1 MFCCFDFFGDPLG
14 LCFGQRLEFLVEAA
28 HAGDAGT
35 TVADVV
41 DYFVVA
47 RRILQG
53 APWGSA
59 YQVLGWIILNI
70 GNHLKFDYPDPWVRF
85 PVVGTVDAHPK
96 VTEVNAIFPAWKN
109 SSRRRLDAFRL

>member
-41 DYFVVA
+41 DYFVCSSEDFAGRAVGICVPGI
-47 RRILQG
+47 RL
-53 APWGSA
+53 
-59 YQVLGWIILNI
+59 
-70 GNHLKFDYPDPWVRF
+70 DYPEHWD
-85 PVVGTVDAHPK
+85 H
-96 VTEVNAIFPAWKN
+96 
-109 SSRRRLDAFRL
+109 L